1 MTIRNIFL
9 PILLFFCQLS
19 MAQLSAKE
27 AKIIARLQG
36 ELTGDLQKDTLHTSV
51 SAAIV
56 DKGRLVWADA
66 FGFAG
71 PERAVPADTGT
82 IYKVASITKLFTVTL
97 LLQLAEE
104 GKVGLNDPAERYVP
118 EVATLQGYHKSD
130 RFTLRDLASHI
141 SGLDREPEGVSGA
154 SFGPVDQWEEK
165 LLAVLPFTSV
175 SSLPGEKFQY
185 SNVGFAILGLALER
199 AAGKPYVQLVQ
210 ERILGPLHMDNSFF
224 VVPAEKRDRL
234 APGVDTRNGKVNT
247 RTALRQEDG
256 EGYRVPSGG
265 LWSTP
270 IDLARFEIALM
281 GRVLI
286 KDESLRKMVQPSRAS
301 RNYGM
306 AMMIMR
312 DRELTMIGHD
322 GLDPGY
328 TSQLSIDPYTGNA
341 VILLR
346 NCRPGITDL
355 VSATREVLSRL

>member
-1 MTIRNIFL
+1 
-9 PILLFFCQLS
+9 
-19 MAQLSAKE
+19 
-27 AKIIARLQG
+27 LQ
-36 ELTGDLQKDTLHTSV
+36 
-51 SAAIV
+51 
-56 DKGRLVWADA
+56 R
-66 FGFAG
+66 
-71 PERAVPADTGT
+71 R
-82 IYKVASITKLFTVTL
+82 
-97 LLQLAEE
+97 

-118 EVATLQGYHKSD
+118 EVATLQGYHKGS
-130 RFTLRDLASHI
+130 RFTLRDLASHM
-141 SGLDREPEGVSGA
+141 SGLGREPEGLSGA
-154 SFGPVDQWEEK
+154 SFGPVNQWQDK

-175 SSLPGEKFQY
+175 GGFPGEKFQY

-199 AAGKPYVQLVQ
+199 AAGKPYVELVQ
-210 ERILGPLHMDNSFF
+210 ERILTPLHMDNSFF
-224 VVPAEKRDRL
+224 VVPEEKRDRL
-234 APGVDTRNGKVNT
+234 APGVDTRHGRVNT

-286 KDESLRKMVQPSRAS
+286 KEESLRKMAEPSRAS

-328 TSQLSIDPYTGNA
+328 TSQLSIDPFTGNA